1 MWRTR
6 VFSLWSQRV
15 SWRVNRRLFLLH
27 EITVGMIEISF
38 VCFTWDVQEC
48 VECDDIT
55 WPAVTRSH
63 RFWVPVWVTS
73 RWNNS
78 DQHVSSDTSPFLN
91 LLNVQEITGA
101 RVAREHTLFTDTV
114 WVVCDAEFRH
124 MSVMQGNFWRRKCM
138 CFLHRSA
145 FHIRHTPSLM
155 QQICIIKI
163 VNIRIIQPRSTLKIL
178 NPHVYGHINIKCCTF
193 SIL

>member
-1 MWRTR
+1 MTSPGQPSHAHIGSGFLFEWR
-6 VFSLWSQRV
+6 
-15 SWRVNRRLFLLH
+15 
-27 EITVGMIEISF
+27 
-38 VCFTWDVQEC
+38 
-48 VECDDIT
+48 
-55 WPAVTRSH
+55 PAGIIQTNMSVLTPH
-63 RFWVPVWVTS
+63 
-73 RWNNS
+73 
-78 DQHVSSDTSPFLN
+78 PFLN

-155 QQICIIKI
+155 QQICKIKI
-163 VNIRIIQPRSTLKIL
+163 VNILIIQPRSTLKIQRLQWKALCKL

-193 SIL
+193 SILQVELVLSWTHTRRSWNVFSGNVQECWM